1 MQNRL
6 ITFFFHDYECK
17 KHNLFGTQEKKRL
30 LGGCKVLV
38 IIVWKLVRDE
48 VLFQMEQLMEVC

>member
-6 ITFFFHDYECK
+6 ITFFFHHECK

-30 LGGCKVLV
+30 DGCKVLV
-38 IIVWKLVRDE
+38 IIVRKLVRDE